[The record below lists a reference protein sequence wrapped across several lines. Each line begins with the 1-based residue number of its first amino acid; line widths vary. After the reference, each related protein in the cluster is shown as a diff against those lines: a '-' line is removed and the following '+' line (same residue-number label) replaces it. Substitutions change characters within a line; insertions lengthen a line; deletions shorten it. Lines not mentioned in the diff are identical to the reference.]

1 MSDYLVFQL
10 YAPLVSWG
18 TQAVGEERPIEG
30 HPGRSAL
37 LGLLA
42 AALGIDRNDEAKH
55 LSLSD
60 ACRFGIKLFTP
71 GLLLRDFH
79 TISIPKG
86 HNLNCHTRRDE
97 VLRFE
102 LQSKS
107 KSKNARPDPTLSYRS
122 YLQDTVN
129 VVAIESLDTDWPLDQ
144 LQQALEQPRFHLY
157 LGRKSCPPAVPLN
170 PEIIPGETLKTALDA
185 YCLAPPLRS
194 LIPRSSTPRYF
205 WEAGMNAGIDRHYR
219 VPRHDQPISRR
230 RWQFGPRDEYASL
243 GGGE

>member
-1 MSDYLVFQL
+1 MTDYLVFQL
-10 YAPLVSWG
+10 YSPLVSWG
-18 TQAVGEERPIEG
+18 TQAVGEERPIED

-42 AALGIDRNDEAKH
+42 AALGIDRRDEERH
-55 LSLSD
+55 RSLSD
-60 ACRFGIKLFTP
+60 ACRFGIKLWAP

-97 VLRFE
+97 ILLFE

-107 KSKNARPDPTLSYRS
+107 KSKNTRPDPTLSYRS

-129 VVAIESLDTDWPLDQ
+129 VVAVESTGDDWPLER
-144 LQQALEQPRFHLY
+144 LQQALEQPRFSLY
-157 LGRKSCPPAVPLN
+157 LGRKSCPPAAPLN
-170 PEIIPGETLKTALDA
+170 PEIIPAGTLKTALDA
-185 YCLAPPLRS
+185 YCLAPPLTG

-205 WEAGMNAGIDRHYR
+205 WEAGMNAGIDRRYR

-230 RWQFGPRDEYASL
+230 RWQFAPRDEYASL
-243 GGGE
+243 GEGE